1 MNLSPMTLFS
11 SPWVRPALWS
21 LGGLLALWF
30 LAWLAVP
37 SLAKSQI
44 EVKGSEALGRKLTI
58 GAIDFKPWTLELTV
72 SDIAVAT
79 ADGTGKQL
87 GIARIYVDAELESLL
102 HLAPVLDAIT
112 VDAPTLQLTHMGG
125 GHYDIDDILK
135 HLAQQ
140 PASEPLRFALYNLT
154 LNAGTVDFTDR
165 VVGQAGKG
173 ALQARDAK
181 HTLRKLHLALPFLSN
196 LDSKRDIKV
205 TPRLAFELNGSAFDT
220 AGEGTPFAI
229 SRKGDATFKIAH
241 LDLAPYLAYLPPT
254 LPVQVQAGV
263 VDAELQLAFVQSPK
277 VVVTL
282 AGKVKVS
289 GLKVADATNESGK
302 GELLGVESI
311 QAVLGDVRPLE
322 QVVQLVSLEVV
333 APQLRL
339 ARNRAGRLNL
349 NPGRSNASASA
360 IKKEAANAHSTGAT
374 ALNGTEKPLAPK
386 PWTFELAHFAL
397 HRGALAWVDD
407 SVQPPSR
414 LSLVALEL
422 VADGMRWP
430 FAEAPATFEGSVTVP
445 TPAKS
450 GGKVVADPAR
460 LSFKGEGTDKLGKV
474 HLSVG
479 DLALG
484 LAAPYVAQYLEPRV
498 AGVLDAELDGAW
510 ADGKLQVAAPRVA
523 LRDFALQGAKAQALA
538 ATATSAERA
547 AAELPQFKLL
557 EITDTQ
563 MDVAAKTGRVGKVAL
578 HGTRAMLHRDAQ
590 GHWMFERWRK
600 SPQPPEAFNMTNA
613 AIPANESKAAR
624 VTQDKPPATWKLN
637 LDELQVDDA
646 TLLLDDRSLSKPV
659 RLEVSGLKAQMKNL
673 ALDGTKPAPLTLS
686 ARVKSGR
693 TEPGTLGFKGTVMW
707 EPVVAQ
713 GTLEAA
719 DIPAHALAPYV
730 ADKLNIELL
739 RADTSF
745 KGQLRYAATPAGA
758 QVQLRGDAALEDFL
772 ANSASQELLSWK
784 SLNVPGIVL
793 AMAPGAA
800 TRLDVREAALTDFFA
815 RVTINPSGRI
825 NLQDLVKADKPDK
838 AEKSAVAEASSAPA
852 SIPETPTPAPVA
864 AAAGPAALEPI
875 VQFGPI
881 SLVNG
886 RVLFSD
892 HFIQPNYS
900 ADLSELTGK
909 LSQFSSQAQDGTVQ
923 LADLNMTGRAEG
935 TASLEITGRVNPLAK
950 PLALD
955 IKGRVR
961 DLELP
966 PLSPYA
972 IKYAGYGITR
982 GKLSVDV
989 TYTVQPDGQLTASN
1003 NIVLNQLAFGD
1014 KVDGAPNS
1022 LPVKLAV
1029 ALLADRHG
1037 VIDIDL
1043 PISGSLNDPQF
1054 KLGAVVWKV
1063 VTNLI
1068 LKAITSPFSLL
1079 AGAFGGAGG
1088 EELSTVDFAPGS
1100 SALSAQAIQGLDR
1113 VAKALTERPALQMTV
1128 VGASSLEVEREA
1140 LKAERLNTLLLAEK
1154 RRRAVVSG
1162 QDGAAVR
1169 ALDAAESVALLK
1181 AVYRRADI
1189 TKPRNLLG
1197 LAKDLEPPEM
1207 EALLKAN
1214 MTVTEDAMRELAL
1227 QRGVAVK
1234 DYLAS
1239 RGLPG
1244 ARLFLGAA
1252 KLEKPDTRAEGS
1264 WKPHAALGLSQ

>member
-1 MNLSPMTLFS
+1 MTLIR
-11 SPWVRPALWS
+11 SPWVRRALWS
-21 LGGLLALWF
+21 LGGLLALWV
-30 LAWLAVP
+30 LAWVLVP
-37 SLAKSQI
+37 PLAKSQI
-44 EVKGSEALGRKLTI
+44 EAKGSEALGRKLTI
-58 GAIDFKPWTLELTV
+58 GAIDFKPWTLELAV

-87 GIARIYVDAELESLL
+87 GIARIYVDAELASLL

-112 VDAPTLQLTHMGG
+112 VDAPALQITHLGG
-125 GHYDIDDILK
+125 GHYDIDDILQ
-135 HLAQQ
+135 HLAEQ
-140 PASEPLRFALYNLT
+140 PASEPLRFALYNVT

-165 VVGQAGKG
+165 IPAQAGKG
-173 ALQARDAK
+173 GLPASERQHA
-181 HTLRKLHLALPFLSN
+181 LRKLSLALPFLSN

-205 TPRLAFELNGSAFDT
+205 APRLAFELNGSAFDT
-220 AGEGTPFAI
+220 AAQGTPFAI

-241 LDLAPYLAYLPPT
+241 LDLAPYLAYLPTT
-254 LPVQVQAGV
+254 LPVQVQAAV

-277 VVVTL
+277 VAVTL

-289 GLKVADATNESGK
+289 GLKVADSAK

-311 QAVLGDVRPLE
+311 QTVLADVRPLE
-322 QVVQLVSLEVV
+322 QVVKLASIEVN
-333 APQLRL
+333 APQLRV
-339 ARNRAGRLNL
+339 ARNRVGRLNL
-349 NPGRSNASASA
+349 DAGSSPVSSSA
-360 IKKEAANAHSTGAT
+360 IKKEAARATSAGAT
-374 ALNGTEKPLAPK
+374 GLNGTENPVASK

-397 HRGALAWVDD
+397 RQGALAWADD
-407 SVQPPSR
+407 SIQPPSR
-414 LSLVALEL
+414 LNLAALEL
-422 VADGMRWP
+422 VADGVRWP
-430 FAEAPATFEGSVTVP
+430 FADAPATFEGSVAVP
-445 TPAKS
+445 VPAKS
-450 GGKVVADPAR
+450 SGKAAAAVAR
-460 LSFKGEGTDKLGKV
+460 LSFKGSGTDKLGKV

-479 DLALG
+479 DMALG
-484 LAAPYVAQYLEPRV
+484 LAAPYVAQYLEPTAV
-498 AGVLDAELDGAW
+498 GVLDAELDVAW

-523 LRDFALQGAKAQALA
+523 LRDFALQSAKAPALA

-563 MDVAAKTGRVGKVAL
+563 IDVMAKTGRVGKVAL
-578 HGTRAMLHRDAQ
+578 RGTRAMLHRDGT

-600 SPQPPEAFNMTNA
+600 TPQQPEAANLANA
-613 AIPANESKAAR
+613 ANATEP
-624 VTQDKPPATWKLN
+624 KPSAPWKLT
-637 LDELQVDDA
+637 LDDLQVDDA
-646 TLLLDDRSLSKPV
+646 TLMLDDRSHSKPV
-659 RLEVSGLKAQMKNL
+659 RLEASSLKVQMKSL
-673 ALDGTKPAPLTLS
+673 TLDGKKPAPLILS

-707 EPVVAQ
+707 GPVVAQ

-730 ADKLNIELL
+730 ADQLNIELL

-758 QVQLRGDAALEDFL
+758 EVQVRGDAALEDFL
-772 ANSASQELLSWK
+772 ANSASEELLSWK

-825 NLQDLVKADKPDK
+825 NLQDLVKSDKP
-838 AEKSAVAEASSAPA
+838 AAGAPSGAPA
-852 SIPETPTPAPVA
+852 SIPETAVAPVA
-864 AAAGPAALEPI
+864 GVPAALEPI
-875 VQFGPI
+875 VKFGPI

-886 RVLFSD
+886 KVLFSD

-909 LSQFSSQAQDGTVQ
+909 LSQFSSQAQDGVVQ
-923 LADLNMTGRAEG
+923 LADLNLTGRAEG

-989 TYTVQPDGQLTASN
+989 NYAVQPDGQLTANN

-1029 ALLADRHG
+1029 ALLADRNG
-1037 VIDIDL
+1037 VIDINL

-1063 VTNLI
+1063 ITNLI
-1068 LKAITSPFSLL
+1068 VKAITSPFSLL
-1079 AGAFGGAGG
+1079 AGAFGGGGG
-1088 EELSTVDFAPGS
+1088 EELSSVVFAPGS
-1100 SALSAQAIQGLDR
+1100 SALSAQAIQGLDK
-1113 VAKALTERPALQMTV
+1113 VAKALTDRPALAMTV
-1128 VGASSLEVEREA
+1128 VGTSSLEVEREA
-1140 LKAERLNTLLLAEK
+1140 VKSERLKTMLLAEK

-1162 QDGAAVR
+1162 GNAAAVQ
-1169 ALDAAESVALLK
+1169 ALDASESAALLR

-1189 TKPRNLLG
+1189 TKPRNLVG
-1197 LAKDLEPPEM
+1197 LAKDIPEAEM

-1214 MTVTEDAMRELAL
+1214 MSVNEDAMRELAL
-1227 QRGVAVK
+1227 QRGVVVK

-1239 RGLPG
+1239 RQLP
-1244 ARLFLGAA
+1244 AERLFLGAA
-1252 KLEKPDTRAEGS
+1252 KAVKPDAS
-1264 WKPHAALGLSQ
+1264 ADAVWKPSAELSLTQR

>member
-1 MNLSPMTLFS
+1 MTLIR
-11 SPWVRPALWS
+11 SPWVRRALWS
-21 LGGLLALWF
+21 LGGLLALWV
-30 LAWLAVP
+30 LAWLVVP

-44 EVKGSEALGRKLTI
+44 EAKGSEALGRKLTI
-58 GAIDFKPWTLELTV
+58 GAIDFKPWTLELAV

-112 VDAPTLQLTHMGG
+112 VDAPTLQITHLGG
-125 GHYDIDDILK
+125 GRYDIDDILQ
-135 HLAQQ
+135 HLAEQ
-140 PASEPLRFALYNLT
+140 PASEPLRFALYNVT
-154 LNAGTVDFTDR
+154 LNAGAVDFTDR
-165 VVGQAGKG
+165 IPAQAGKG
-173 ALQARDAK
+173 GFPASERQHA
-181 HTLRKLHLALPFLSN
+181 LRKFSLALPFLSN

-205 TPRLAFELNGSAFDT
+205 APHLAFELNGSAFDT
-220 AGEGTPFAI
+220 AAQGTPFAI

-241 LDLAPYLAYLPPT
+241 LDLAPYLAYLPNSM
-254 LPVQVQAGV
+254 PVQVLGAV

-277 VVVTL
+277 VAVTL
-282 AGKVKVS
+282 AGKVNIS
-289 GLKVADATNESGK
+289 GLKVADAAK

-311 QAVLGDVRPLE
+311 QTVLADVRPLE
-322 QVVQLVSLEVV
+322 QVVKLASVEVV
-333 APQLRL
+333 APQLRV
-339 ARNRAGRLNL
+339 ARNRVGRLNL
-349 NPGRSNASASA
+349 DSGNAQVNSVA
-360 IKKEAANAHSTGAT
+360 IKKEAARAHSTGAT
-374 ALNGTEKPLAPK
+374 GLNGTEKPVESK
-386 PWTFELAHFAL
+386 PWTFELTHFAL
-397 HRGALAWVDD
+397 HQGALAWADD
-407 SVQPPSR
+407 SIQPPSR
-414 LSLVALEL
+414 LNLAALEL
-422 VADGMRWP
+422 VADGVRWP
-430 FAEAPATFEGSVTVP
+430 FADAPATFEGSVTIP
-445 TPAKS
+445 ITGKS
-450 GGKVVADPAR
+450 GDKVAADPAR
-460 LSFKGEGTDKLGKV
+460 LSFKGEGTDKQGRV

-479 DLALG
+479 DMALG

-498 AGVLDAELDGAW
+498 AGVLDAELDAAW
-510 ADGKLQVAAPRVA
+510 ADGKLKVAAPRLA
-523 LRDFALQGAKAQALA
+523 LRDFALQGTKAQALA

-563 MDVAAKTGRVGKVAL
+563 IDVAAKAGRVGKVAL
-578 HGTRAMLHRDAQ
+578 RGTRAMMHRDGQ
-590 GHWMFERWRK
+590 GRWMFERWQK
-600 SPQPPEAFNMTNA
+600 NPQQPEVADMSKA
-613 AIPANESKAAR
+613 SHVAESKPAA
-624 VTQDKPPATWKLN
+624 PWKLT
-637 LDELQVDDA
+637 LDDLQVDDA
-646 TLLLDDRSLSKPV
+646 TLMLDDRSLSKPV
-659 RLEVSGLKAQMKNL
+659 RLEVSSLKVQMKNV
-673 ALDGTKPAPLTLS
+673 ALDGKKPAPLTLS

-730 ADKLNIELL
+730 ADQLNIELL

-758 QVQLRGDAALEDFL
+758 EVQVRGDAALEDFL
-772 ANSASQELLSWK
+772 ANSASEELLSWK

-825 NLQDLVKADKPDK
+825 NLQDLVKSDKP
-838 AEKSAVAEASSAPA
+838 ATGAPSGAPA
-852 SIPETPTPAPVA
+852 SAPETAAPVA
-864 AAAGPAALEPI
+864 KAAAPAALEPI
-875 VQFGPI
+875 VKFGPI

-886 RVLFSD
+886 KVLFSD

-909 LSQFSSQAQDGTVQ
+909 LSQFSSQAQDGVVQ
-923 LADLNMTGRAEG
+923 LADLSMTGRAEG

-989 TYTVQPDGQLTASN
+989 NYAVQPDGQLTANN

-1029 ALLADRHG
+1029 ALLADRNG
-1037 VIDIDL
+1037 VIDINL

-1063 VTNLI
+1063 ITNLI
-1068 LKAITSPFSLL
+1068 VKAITSPFSLL
-1079 AGAFGGAGG
+1079 AGAFGGDGG
-1088 EELSTVDFAPGS
+1088 EELSSVAFAPGS
-1100 SALSAQAIQGLDR
+1100 SVLSAQAIQGLDK
-1113 VAKALTERPALQMTV
+1113 VAKALTDRPALAMTV
-1128 VGASSLEVEREA
+1128 VGTSSLEVEREA
-1140 LKAERLNTLLLAEK
+1140 VKSERLKTMLLAEK

-1162 QDGAAVR
+1162 GNAAAVQ
-1169 ALDAAESVALLK
+1169 AVDATESVALLK

-1189 TKPRNLLG
+1189 TKPRNLVG
-1197 LAKDLEPPEM
+1197 LAKDIPDAEM

-1214 MTVTEDAMRELAL
+1214 MTVNEDAMRELAL
-1227 QRGVAVK
+1227 QRGVVVK
-1234 DYLAS
+1234 DYLTS
-1239 RGLPG
+1239 RQLP
-1244 ARLFLGAA
+1244 AERLFLGAA
-1252 KLEKPDTRAEGS
+1252 KAVKPEATGDAV
-1264 WKPHAALGLSQ
+1264 WKPSAELSLTQR

>member
-1 MNLSPMTLFS
+1 
-11 SPWVRPALWS
+11 
-21 LGGLLALWF
+21 
-30 LAWLAVP
+30 
-37 SLAKSQI
+37 
-44 EVKGSEALGRKLTI
+44 
-58 GAIDFKPWTLELTV
+58 
-72 SDIAVAT
+72 
-79 ADGTGKQL
+79 
-87 GIARIYVDAELESLL
+87 VDAELESLL

-112 VDAPTLQLTHMGG
+112 VDAPTLQITHLGG
-125 GHYDIDDILK
+125 GRYDIDDILQ
-135 HLAQQ
+135 HLAEQ
-140 PASEPLRFALYNLT
+140 PASEPLRFALYNVT

-165 VVGQAGKG
+165 IPAQAGKG
-173 ALQARDAK
+173 GVPASERQHA
-181 HTLRKLHLALPFLSN
+181 LRKFSLALPFLSN

-205 TPRLAFELNGSAFDT
+205 APRLAFELNDSAFDT
-220 AGEGTPFAI
+220 AAQGTPFAI

-241 LDLAPYLAYLPPT
+241 LDLAPYLAYLPT
-254 LPVQVQAGV
+254 SMPVQVQGAV

-277 VVVTL
+277 VAVTL

-289 GLKVADATNESGK
+289 GLKVADAAK

-311 QAVLGDVRPLE
+311 QTVLADVRPLE
-322 QVVQLVSLEVV
+322 QVVKLASVEVV
-333 APQLRL
+333 VPQLRV

-349 NPGRSNASASA
+349 DSGSVQANSVA
-360 IKKEAANAHSTGAT
+360 IKKEAARAQPTGAT
-374 ALNGTEKPLAPK
+374 GLNGSENPAASK

-397 HRGALAWVDD
+397 RQGALAWADD
-407 SVQPPSR
+407 SIQPAAR
-414 LSLVALEL
+414 LNLAALEL
-422 VADGMRWP
+422 VADGVRWP
-430 FAEAPATFEGSVTVP
+430 FADVPATFEGSVTVP
-445 TPAKS
+445 VPTKS
-450 GGKVVADPAR
+450 GGKAAAAVAR
-460 LSFKGEGTDKLGKV
+460 LSFKGAGTDKQGKV

-479 DLALG
+479 DMALG
-484 LAAPYVAQYLEPRV
+484 LAAPYVAQYLDPRV
-498 AGVLDAELDGAW
+498 AGVLDAELDAAW
-510 ADGKLQVAAPRVA
+510 ADGKLQLAAPRLA
-523 LRDFALQGAKAQALA
+523 LRDFALQGAKAQALS
-538 ATATSAERA
+538 ATATRAERA

-563 MDVAAKTGRVGKVAL
+563 IDVAAKTGRVGKVAL
-578 HGTRAMLHRDAQ
+578 RGTRAMLHRDGQ
-590 GHWMFERWRK
+590 GRWMFERWQK
-600 SPQPPEAFNMTNA
+600 NPQQPEVADTSKA
-613 AIPANESKAAR
+613 SHVAESKPAA
-624 VTQDKPPATWKLN
+624 PWKLT
-637 LDELQVDDA
+637 LDDLQVDDA
-646 TLLLDDRSLSKPV
+646 TLMLDDRSLSKPV
-659 RLEVSGLKAQMKNL
+659 RLEVSGLKVQMKNL
-673 ALDGTKPAPLTLS
+673 ALDGKKPAPLTLS

-713 GTLEAA
+713 GTLEAT

-745 KGQLRYAATPAGA
+745 KGQMRYAATPAGA
-758 QVQLRGDAALEDFL
+758 EVQVRGDAALEDFL
-772 ANSASQELLSWK
+772 ANSASEELLSWK

-825 NLQDLVKADKPDK
+825 NLQDLVKADKP
-838 AEKSAVAEASSAPA
+838 AASAPEAAA
-852 SIPETPTPAPVA
+852 SAPVTA
-864 AAAGPAALEPI
+864 PAVPVALESI
-875 VQFGPI
+875 VKFGPI

-886 RVLFSD
+886 KVLFSD

-909 LSQFSSQAQDGTVQ
+909 LSQFSSQTQDGVVQ
-923 LADLNMTGRAEG
+923 LADLNLTGRAEG

-989 TYTVQPDGQLTASN
+989 NYTVKPDGQLTASN

-1014 KVDGAPNS
+1014 KVEGAPNS

-1029 ALLADRHG
+1029 ALLADRNG
-1037 VIDIDL
+1037 VIDINL

-1063 VTNLI
+1063 ITNLVV
-1068 LKAITSPFSLL
+1068 KAITSPFSLL
-1079 AGAFGGAGG
+1079 AGAFGGDGG
-1088 EELSTVDFAPGS
+1088 EELSSVAFAPGS
-1100 SALSAQAIQGLDR
+1100 SVLSAQAIQGLDK
-1113 VAKALTERPALQMTV
+1113 VAKALTERPALAMTV
-1128 VGASSLEVEREA
+1128 VGTSSLEVEREA
-1140 LKAERLNTLLLAEK
+1140 VKSERLKTMLLAEK

-1162 QDGAAVR
+1162 GNAAAVQ
-1169 ALDAAESVALLK
+1169 ALDATESAALLK

-1189 TKPRNLLG
+1189 TKPRNLVG
-1197 LAKDLEPPEM
+1197 LAKDIPDAEM

-1214 MTVTEDAMRELAL
+1214 MTVNEDAMRELAL
-1227 QRGVAVK
+1227 QRGVVVK

-1239 RGLPG
+1239 RQLP
-1244 ARLFLGAA
+1244 AERLFLGAA
-1252 KLEKPDTRAEGS
+1252 KALTPDAGS
-1264 WKPHAALGLSQ
+1264 NAAWKPSAELSLTQR

>member
-1 MNLSPMTLFS
+1 
-11 SPWVRPALWS
+11 
-21 LGGLLALWF
+21 
-30 LAWLAVP
+30 
-37 SLAKSQI
+37 
-44 EVKGSEALGRKLTI
+44 
-58 GAIDFKPWTLELTV
+58 
-72 SDIAVAT
+72 
-79 ADGTGKQL
+79 
-87 GIARIYVDAELESLL
+87 
-102 HLAPVLDAIT
+102 
-112 VDAPTLQLTHMGG
+112 
-125 GHYDIDDILK
+125 
-135 HLAQQ
+135 
-140 PASEPLRFALYNLT
+140 
-154 LNAGTVDFTDR
+154 
-165 VVGQAGKG
+165 
-173 ALQARDAK
+173 
-181 HTLRKLHLALPFLSN
+181 
-196 LDSKRDIKV
+196 
-205 TPRLAFELNGSAFDT
+205 
-220 AGEGTPFAI
+220 
-229 SRKGDATFKIAH
+229 
-241 LDLAPYLAYLPPT
+241 
-254 LPVQVQAGV
+254 
-263 VDAELQLAFVQSPK
+263 
-277 VVVTL
+277 
-282 AGKVKVS
+282 
-289 GLKVADATNESGK
+289 
-302 GELLGVESI
+302 
-311 QAVLGDVRPLE
+311 
-322 QVVQLVSLEVV
+322 
-333 APQLRL
+333 
-339 ARNRAGRLNL
+339 LNL
-349 NPGRSNASASA
+349 A
-360 IKKEAANAHSTGAT
+360 
-374 ALNGTEKPLAPK
+374 
-386 PWTFELAHFAL
+386 
-397 HRGALAWVDD
+397 
-407 SVQPPSR
+407 
-414 LSLVALEL
+414 ALEL
-422 VADGMRWP
+422 VADGVRWP
-430 FAEAPATFEGSVTVP
+430 FADAPATFEGSVTLP
-445 TPAKS
+445 FPGKS
-450 GGKVVADPAR
+450 AGKVAADPAR

-479 DLALG
+479 DMALG

-498 AGVLDAELDGAW
+498 AGVLDAELDAAW

-523 LRDFALQGAKAQALA
+523 LRDFALQQGAKAQPVA

-563 MDVAAKTGRVGKVAL
+563 IDVAAKTGRVGKVAL
-578 HGTRAMLHRDAQ
+578 RGTRAMLHRD
-590 GHWMFERWRK
+590 GSGRWMFERWRK
-600 SPQPPEAFNMTNA
+600 SPQPPEVASA
-613 AIPANESKAAR
+613 ANTTESKPAA
-624 VTQDKPPATWKLN
+624 PWKLILN
-637 LDELQVDDA
+637 DLQVDDA
-646 TLLLDDRSLSKPV
+646 TVMLDDRSLSKPV

-673 ALDGTKPAPLTLS
+673 ALDGKKPAPLTLS

-713 GTLEAA
+713 GTLEAV

-758 QVQLRGDAALEDFL
+758 EVQVRGDAALEDFL
-772 ANSASQELLSWK
+772 ANSASEELLSWK

-825 NLQDLVKADKPDK
+825 NLQDLVKSDT
-838 AEKSAVAEASSAPA
+838 SAAGAPSGAPA
-852 SIPETPTPAPVA
+852 SIPETAVAPVA
-864 AAAGPAALEPI
+864 ATTALDPI
-875 VQFGPI
+875 VKFGPI

-886 RVLFSD
+886 KVLFSD

-909 LSQFSSQAQDGTVQ
+909 LSQFSSQAQDGVVQ

-989 TYTVQPDGQLTASN
+989 NYTVKPDGQLTASN

-1029 ALLADRHG
+1029 ALLADRNG
-1037 VIDIDL
+1037 VIDINL

-1063 VTNLI
+1063 ITNLI
-1068 LKAITSPFSLL
+1068 VKAITSPFSLL
-1079 AGAFGGAGG
+1079 AGAFGGEGG
-1088 EELSTVDFAPGS
+1088 EELSSVVFAPGS
-1100 SALSAQAIQGLDR
+1100 SALSAQAIQGLDK
-1113 VAKALTERPALQMTV
+1113 VAKALTDRPALAMTV
-1128 VGASSLEVEREA
+1128 VGTSSLEVEREA
-1140 LKAERLNTLLLAEK
+1140 VKAERLKTMLLAEK

-1162 QDGAAVR
+1162 EDAAAVR
-1169 ALDAAESVALLK
+1169 VLDAAESAALLK

-1189 TKPRNLLG
+1189 TKPRNLIG
-1197 LAKDLEPPEM
+1197 LAKDIPPAEM

-1214 MTVTEDAMRELAL
+1214 MTVNEDAMRELAL
-1227 QRGVAVK
+1227 QRGVVVK

-1239 RGLPG
+1239 RQLP
-1244 ARLFLGAA
+1244 AERLFLGAA
-1252 KLEKPDTRAEGS
+1252 KAVKPDASAEGT
-1264 WKPHAALGLSQ
+1264 WKPHAELSLTQR